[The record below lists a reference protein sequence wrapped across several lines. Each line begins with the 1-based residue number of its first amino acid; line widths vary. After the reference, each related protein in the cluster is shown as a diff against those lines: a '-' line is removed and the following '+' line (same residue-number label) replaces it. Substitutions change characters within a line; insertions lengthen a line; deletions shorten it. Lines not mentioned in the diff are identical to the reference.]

1 MTNSKLR
8 NIEAIGIILIVFINH
23 IILNMPQV
31 ILSTC
36 GTSSILNVVYIT
48 LITFLVGF
56 ILIKLF
62 KPFSNYDIIDICDY
76 LGGKTLKIVIGIL
89 CIIYSIIVSSTILRH
104 FTEILKLNYYS
115 NFSIFF
121 LVFLFLVAPAM
132 ANMFGNKAIIKSNLI
147 IVIISLIGLCLVFLS
162 SAPNFVLQRALPLL
176 GNGINE
182 TFFLGIS
189 NIFAFNGLFFLFFL
203 GSALEKKES
212 FNKITYISI
221 GIIGL
226 FLLLAITSL
235 LLSFPFIF
243 STQELSPVNFMVKN
257 IEYGTFFERPE
268 ALFIFIWI
276 LAQISYISVV
286 LMVILLIF
294 KKISNIKQPAN
305 LSLAFS
311 SFILFAAMI
320 PLDMADIRFFE
331 DILYKNISL
340 IFIFVILFGIL
351 IFANIK
357 YKLNKNKHI
366 NVEVNS
372 NEQLLQ

>member
-8 NIEAIGIILIVFINH
+8 NIEAIALILIVFINH

-121 LVFLFLVAPAM
+121 LVLLFLVAPAM

>member
-1 MTNSKLR
+1 ML
-8 NIEAIGIILIVFINH
+8 
-23 IILNMPQV
+23 
-31 ILSTC
+31 
-36 GTSSILNVVYIT
+36 
-48 LITFLVGF
+48 
-56 ILIKLF
+56 
-62 KPFSNYDIIDICDY
+62 
-76 LGGKTLKIVIGIL
+76 
-89 CIIYSIIVSSTILRH
+89 
-104 FTEILKLNYYS
+104 
-115 NFSIFF
+115 
-121 LVFLFLVAPAM
+121 
-132 ANMFGNKAIIKSNLI
+132 
-147 IVIISLIGLCLVFLS
+147 LCLVFLS

>member
-8 NIEAIGIILIVFINH
+8 NIEAIALILIVFINH

-36 GTSSILNVVYIT
+36 GTSSIINVIYIT

-62 KPFSNYDIIDICDY
+62 KPFIDCDIIDICDY
-76 LGGKTLKIVIGIL
+76 LGGKTFKTIIGIL
-89 CIIYSIIVSSTILRH
+89 CILYSIIVCSTILRH
-104 FTEILKLNYYS
+104 FTEILKINYYS
-115 NFSIFF
+115 KFSIFF
-121 LVFLFLVAPAM
+121 LVFLFLTAPAI
-132 ANMFGNKAIIKSNLI
+132 ANMFGNKAIVKSNLV
-147 IVIISLIGLCLVFLS
+147 IVILSLIGLILVFFS
-162 SAPNFVLQRALPLL
+162 SVPNFVLQRALPLL

-182 TFFLGIS
+182 TFFIGMS

-203 GSALEKKES
+203 GPTLEKKQD

-221 GIIGL
+221 GIIGIL
-226 FLLLAITSL
+226 LLLAIASL

-243 STQELSPVNFMVKN
+243 STQQLSPINFMVKN
-257 IEYGTFFERPE
+257 IEYGTFFENPE
-268 ALFIFIWI
+268 ALFILIWI
-276 LAQISYISVV
+276 IAQISYVSIV
-286 LMVILLIF
+286 LMIILLIF
-294 KKISNIKQPAN
+294 KKITNIKQTAN

-311 SFILFAAMI
+311 SFLLFVAML
-320 PLDMADIRFFE
+320 PLDMADIRFLE
-331 DILYKNISL
+331 DIIYKNISL
-340 IFIFVILFGIL
+340 IFIFVVLFGIL

-357 YKLNKNKHI
+357 YKLKKHKN
-366 NVEVNS
+366 NNMEVNT